1 MASIVQTI
9 TLAPAFMQEIKEDD
23 RRLKQLLSDFR
34 RLVARW
40 PLTQPERLQ
49 LASLVSDV
57 RDRVAFHFA
66 LEEAYGYFE
75 DPVAVAP
82 RLCDRVD
89 SLCAEHGELFA
100 DICCILD
107 VFEESESG
115 LPADFLGV
123 QEMCRGFLYRFDAH
137 EAAENAL
144 IVQAFNEDIGVGD

>member
-23 RRLKQLLSDFR
+23 RRLNQLMSDFR
-34 RLVARW
+34 QLVARW
-40 PLTQPERLQ
+40 PLADSERQ
-49 LASLVSDV
+49 ELASLVWDV

-82 RLCDRVD
+82 RLCERVD
-89 SLCAEHGELFA
+89 GLRAEHGELFE
-100 DICCILD
+100 DLCRIVD
-107 VFEESESG
+107 MFEDSEPD
-115 LPADFLGV
+115 LPADFAGV
-123 QEMCRGFLYRFDAH
+123 QEMCRGFLSRFDAH
-137 EAAENAL
+137 ETAENAL